1 MEGDFVMGAE
11 LSIIIPYFNVKT
23 YLNKLLDCLAPQITK
38 DVEVIVIDDGSEI
51 PFKTDYEW
59 CRVIRK
65 ENGGVS
71 SARNL
76 GIDASNGDYLS
87 FIDADDLVSDKYVE
101 TILKTLKS
109 GKYDYIN
116 LSWESINKE
125 YQVKLGTE
133 NDKFPFWNR
142 SVWNRVYKRSIIGD
156 FRFNENKSFGEDS
169 EFVREVIKDGMI
181 KTFIQDTMYFYNT
194 NVSDSLT
201 KRFQEGRLKTRR
213 VIYYFPIVT
222 KNMTFLIDEM
232 RELNKVA
239 EITLM
244 TNVNN
249 LPQLEKYCFVM
260 KPARIRGTELR
271 GYPTNL
277 FTKITMPLKADIV
290 IWTEKT
296 CEIGGIETFNFNFCK
311 QLSKY
316 YDIIVLYNIIDSKQ
330 KARLSEFARVI
341 KNDIKTHID
350 CDTLIINRI
359 TDDAPKNVFF
369 KQKVQMVH
377 SCKWAKNLITPQN
390 NDHLIAVSE
399 TVAKTYP
406 DFKKD
411 YKVIH
416 NLTVE
421 PSLNRALILVSATR
435 TGTNEK
441 GQKRMI
447 ALSNLMKKRGI
458 PFIWYCFSDNPI
470 QGANNICFLK
480 PTLNISPYI
489 KSADYLVQLSDH
501 EGFCYSIV
509 EAMELGTP
517 ILVTDL
523 GVLPELGY
531 KEGVTGYTIPWE
543 IKDDFEVEKIYDR
556 PLKGHFVYKFDND
569 KRIEQWREVLGKGH
583 PLETT
588 KEVEEPRIKLRAM
601 LTFDDALTGERI
613 GKGHI
618 LERNVTR
625 AYDLIQKKFCEIVLE
640 E

>member
-1 MEGDFVMGAE
+1 MT
-11 LSIIIPYFNVKT
+11 LSIIIPYYNAEPYT
-23 YLNKLLDCLAPQITK
+23 SRLLDCLAPQVTK
-38 DVEVIVIDDGSEI
+38 DVEVIVVDDGSDI
-51 PFKTDYEW
+51 PFKTEYKW
-59 CRVIRK
+59 CNVIRK

-71 SARNL
+71 SARNIGL
-76 GIDASNGDYLS
+76 DVANGDYLS
-87 FIDADDLVSDKYVE
+87 FIDADDMVSDKYVD
-101 TILKTLKS
+101 TILKTLKT
-109 GKYDYIN
+109 GRYDYIN
-116 LSWESINKE
+116 LSWESISRE
-125 YQVKLGTE
+125 YQVKLETE
-133 NDKFPFWNR
+133 NDKFPTWNR
-142 SVWNRVYKRSIIGD
+142 SIWNRVYKRSIIGD
-156 FRFNENKSFGEDS
+156 YRFNTNKSFGEDS
-169 EFVREVIKDGMI
+169 EFLREVIKDGMK
-181 KTFIQDTMYFYNT
+181 KTFILDIMYYYNT
-194 NVSDSLT
+194 ETPNSLT

-213 VIYYFPIVT
+213 VFYYFPIVT

-232 RELNKVA
+232 KELDKVA

-260 KPARIRGTELR
+260 KPARVRGTELR

-316 YDIIVLYNIIDSKQ
+316 YDIIVLYNTINDKQ
-330 KARLSEFARVI
+330 KARLKEFARVK
-341 KNDIKTHID
+341 KNDIKTHIE

-359 TDDAPKNVFF
+359 TDDAPRNVIY
-369 KQKVQMVH
+369 KKKIQMVH
-377 SCKWAKNLITPQN
+377 SCKWADYLVTPKD
-390 NDHLIAVSE
+390 NDYLVAVSE
-399 TVAKTYP
+399 TVAKSYP
-406 DFKKD
+406 DFKND

-416 NLTVE
+416 NMTIE
-421 PSLNRALILVSATR
+421 PKLDKALLIVSATR

-447 ALSNLMKKRGI
+447 ALSNLMKRKGI
-458 PFIWYCFSDNPI
+458 PFVWLCFCDNPI
-470 QGANNICFLK
+470 QGATNITFIK
-480 PTLNISPYI
+480 PTLDISPYI
-489 KSADYLVQLSDH
+489 KCADYLAQLSDH

-543 IKDDFEVEKIYDR
+543 ITDDFDVEKIYKR

-569 KRIEQWREVLGKGH
+569 KRINQWIELLGKGH
-583 PLETT
+583 PSITENSI
-588 KEVEEPRIKLRAM
+588 EEPMIKLKSL
-601 LTFDDALTGERI
+601 LTFDDAITGERI
-613 GKGHI
+613 SKNTI
-618 LERNVTR
+618 IERKVSR
-625 AYDLIQKKFCEIVLE
+625 AYELMQKKFCEMYQE
-640 E
+640 D